1 MESFAGTEL
10 SIVIPAYNE
19 EQQLGPSLARLVA
32 SIPPGTEV
40 IVVDDGST
48 DDTCKVAVEQLSA
61 FPLGTVMRL
70 PWNSGKGAAV
80 RAGVALAQGCSIVFM
95 DADLSTDL
103 DDLPRLLAGLEE
115 ADVVV
120 GSRSTAGS
128 VVENCPPLRVVM
140 GRTFNRLVRG
150 ITGIPSLDTQCG
162 FKAFRANVA
171 KLLFSLQR
179 VEGFAF
185 DVELFVLAR
194 RLGFR
199 VLEVPVRW
207 KAAEGSQVRKRD
219 PLLMLRDVVAVQV
232 RSALFRRGTAER
244 QEPVLVCSARSPAV
258 IDLRP
263 HRDPRPGVQ
272 GSFFPSPTVLEQA

>member
-1 MESFAGTEL
+1 MEGVTDIRV

-19 EQQLGPSLARLVA
+19 GRRLGPSLARLVA
-32 SIPPGTEV
+32 AIPAGTEV

-48 DDTCKVAVEQLSA
+48 DDTCRVAVEQLSA
-61 FPLGTVMRL
+61 FSRGTVMRL

-80 RAGVALAQGCSIVFM
+80 RAGVGLAQGRSIVFM

-115 ADVVV
+115 ADIVV
-120 GSRSTAGS
+120 GSRSAAGS
-128 VVENCPPLRVVM
+128 VVESCPPLRVVM
-140 GRTFNRLVRG
+140 GRTFNRFVRG
-150 ITGIPSLDTQCG
+150 VTGIPSLDTQCG
-162 FKAFRANVA
+162 FKAFRASVA

-219 PLLMLRDVVAVQV
+219 PLLMLKDVVGVQV
-232 RSALFRRGTAER
+232 RSALFRGRTADR
-244 QEPVLVCSARSPAV
+244 QEPVLVCSAGSPVV

-263 HRDPRPGVQ
+263 HMDPRSGLQ
-272 GSFFPSPTVLEQA
+272 ESFHPSPTVLEQA